1 MIKISRYMI
10 ASNDVFKAIVADTS
24 TFIIKGGWFPS
35 SLALIYNIINF
46 VVSYPRRG
54 TRVCLAQPLL

>member
-24 TFIIKGGWFPS
+24 PFIVKGGWFPS
-35 SLALIYNIINF
+35 IKALE
-46 VVSYPRRG
+46 
-54 TRVCLAQPLL
+54 CDQ